1 MRFLQLAEN
10 DYVTKIK
17 TSLKFLLRVIEQNN
31 RLSEYMVFYPIFDY
45 PTVMI
50 CEHKMS
56 IYISKLQLLAAKTI
70 SSLEA

>member
-1 MRFLQLAEN
+1 MRFLQLVEN

-31 RLSEYMVFYPIFDY
+31 RLPEYMVFCPIFDY

-56 IYISKLQLLAAKTI
+56 IYISKPQLLAAKTI